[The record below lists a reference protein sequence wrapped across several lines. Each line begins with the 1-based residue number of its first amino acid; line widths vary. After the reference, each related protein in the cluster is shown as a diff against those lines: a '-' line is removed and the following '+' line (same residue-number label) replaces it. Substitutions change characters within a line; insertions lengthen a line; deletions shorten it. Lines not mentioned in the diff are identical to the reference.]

1 MSANKDNIRFMY
13 MRDWDTNFPHTC
25 VAIRV
30 NDMGNVEYQLSTYN
44 VDAPSALALRIEL
57 ITNLGGIVPQSM
69 RNELK
74 ASKIFSKKIARKI
87 ALGRL
92 EIKPIAIVPSS
103 TNHLSCHEISR
114 LVMNSIMID
123 EDVADRASTYAY
135 HWVKDNE
142 ARFPKQQNL
151 NSQAV

>member
-13 MRDWDTNFPHTC
+13 MRDWDNNFPHTC

-30 NDMGNVEYQLSTYN
+30 TDMGNVEYQLSTYN
-44 VDAPSALALRIEL
+44 VDAPNALAFRIEL

-74 ASKIFSKKIARKI
+74 ASKIFSKKLARKI
-87 ALGRL
+87 AVGRL
-92 EIKPIAIVPSS
+92 EVNPTVIASS
-103 TNHLSCHEISR
+103 SKHLSCHEISR

-123 EDVADRASTYAY
+123 EDVACRASTYAY

-151 NSQAV
+151 NFQAV